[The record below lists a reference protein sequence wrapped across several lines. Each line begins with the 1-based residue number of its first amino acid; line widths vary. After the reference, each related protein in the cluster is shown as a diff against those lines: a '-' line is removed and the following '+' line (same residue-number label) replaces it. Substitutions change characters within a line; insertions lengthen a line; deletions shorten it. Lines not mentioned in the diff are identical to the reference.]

1 MSANHEALPKNVEEE
16 LRISMALNRAT
27 ELFDTLE
34 QEAKTTKNHYSALR
48 VGYMEKLFQRIHSEL
63 FRDWKGTDEGVKG
76 NLRVKFREAVESV
89 LFSKELDENGNPKG
103 LFDENGFAIRFVP
116 ENKEGMSE
124 PDIIKYGQ
132 EKFSAKL
139 AEFYNE
145 VKNIDD
151 GNGHKMYGYGN
162 KLTLDFFMSALCKL
176 PVVAEV
182 YPEGLDFRRLDAES
196 LKTLSN
202 KDASVADLT
211 EVFKKATDPSIIH
224 PLMNVY
230 TPPKTKA
237 DIENKNDGKD
247 VFYTSLE
254 DHTKYIGGVPF
265 LSYDI
270 GEEKYLVTMNGGL
283 AKLTKELERKITDH
297 FDNNGIV
304 SELVVSK
311 ERDIGK
317 NYLQE
322 QPDIKKNKKLAESLN
337 KLKDQEEI
345 AATHIHGDEIPLVCL
360 DVNIMSGLRP
370 ASHEQLLKFL
380 QENRDLVPNQ
390 DKEKT
395 AKITDLYCK
404 DNDWEEKK
412 DVKLK
417 DLLKQVDEAIENP
430 DDKARMKK
438 MIETAYKRVNR
449 NMRNIEKEVDAKF
462 EGKSRHNDPNTP
474 PKMYMTMG
482 GCGSGKSVIEDLVEK
497 THGKDFVVSALDSFR
512 EYSDMNTLLLAT
524 GHHADDYAIVDP
536 YALAMREKVNK
547 RAQRDKVN
555 IFCDGTGIDYKG
567 RNDKITADFK
577 GAGFK
582 TNLFAVD
589 NYLQDSVSRANGRF
603 VKDNRIL
610 PWIRVADKHIHFAP
624 SFLDALHDK
633 NLDKT
638 SIIATDRGIGEQYI
652 IAETLDKTSDEVT
665 KLNTKRD
672 GLDGIF
678 KGFLEDATS
687 IVKSFVG
694 LEKVKDIKNI
704 PDFND
709 ENTTFLTFPK
719 VGSGGKDRI
728 LAVYNTSRLA
738 GLMEKGQLNQYANAP
753 DAGLLDHTA
762 NSMPFYAPEPN
773 GDNEKGAWE
782 LRLKN
787 SEVKSIRAK

>member
-1 MSANHEALPKNVEEE
+1 MTSEYPLPSRNIEEE
-16 LRISMALNRAT
+16 LRVSMALNRAI

-48 VGYMEKLFQRIHSEL
+48 VGYMEKLFQRIHSDL
-63 FRDWKGTDEGVKG
+63 FRDWKGTDDGVKG

-89 LFSKELDENGNPKG
+89 LFAKDKNGKPTG
-103 LFDENGFAIRFVP
+103 LFDENGFTIRFVP

-132 EKFSAKL
+132 KKFAAKL

-151 GNGHKMYGYGN
+151 GNGNKMYGYGN

-196 LKTLSN
+196 LKTLADP
-202 KDASVADLT
+202 KASVAALT
-211 EVFKKATDPSIIH
+211 EVFEKSTDPSIIH

-230 TPPKTKA
+230 ETPKTKA
-237 DIENKNDGKD
+237 DIQNKNDGKD

-265 LSYDI
+265 LSYKV
-270 GEEKYLVTMNGGL
+270 EEQEYLVTMNGGL
-283 AKLTKELERKITDH
+283 VELTEQLKKKITDH
-297 FDNNGIV
+297 FDKNGII
-304 SELVVSK
+304 SELLVSK
-311 ERDIGK
+311 EKDNGR
-317 NYLQE
+317 NYLK
-322 QPDIKKNKKLAESLN
+322 DYIDVCKNQKLAENLN

-345 AATHIHGDEIPLVCL
+345 AATHIHEDEIPLVCL

-370 ASHEQLLKFL
+370 ASHDQLLKFL
-380 QENRDLVPNQ
+380 QENRDLVPNP
-390 DKEKT
+390 DKETT

-404 DNDWEEKK
+404 DNHWEKEKAGN
-412 DVKLK
+412 LQG
-417 DLLKQVDEAIENP
+417 LFERVDDTIKNDSDNE
-430 DDKARMKK
+430 RMKK
-438 MIETAYKRVNR
+438 MLATAYKRVNR
-449 NMRNIEKEVDAKF
+449 NMRSIEKEVNAKF
-462 EGKSRHNDPNTP
+462 EMKTSHTDPNKP
-474 PKMYMTMG
+474 PQMYMSMG
-482 GCGSGKSVIEDLVEK
+482 GCGSGKSVIEDMVEK
-497 THGKDFVVSALDSFR
+497 AHGEDFVVSALDSFR

-536 YALAMREKVNK
+536 YAIAMREEVNK

-567 RNDKITADFK
+567 RNDKITDDFK

-582 TNLFAVD
+582 TNLIAVE

-603 VKDNRIL
+603 INDNRII

-638 SIIATDRGIGEQYI
+638 SIISTDRGIGEQYI
-652 IAETLDKTSDEVT
+652 IAETLDKASDEVA
-665 KLNTKRD
+665 KLNAKR
-672 GLDGIF
+672 GNLMSTL

-694 LEKVKDIKNI
+694 LKKVTNIIDI
-704 PDFND
+704 PHFNND
-709 ENTTFLTFPK
+709 NTTFLTFPK
-719 VGSGGKDRI
+719 VGSGKKDRV

-738 GLMEKGQLNQYANAP
+738 GLMEKGLLNQYANSP

-762 NSMPFYAPEPN
+762 NAMQFYAPETN
-773 GDNEKGAWE
+773 GGNEKGAWE

-787 SEVKSIRAK
+787 SEVKNVRAK